1 MKESIE
7 ILKEFDNQVID
18 YDLLEEIWENE
29 CVDKVVDLGKS
40 SSHKGCYWVSVEF
53 VDGSSIDVFVREEK

>member
-40 SSHKGCYWVSVEF
+40 SSHKGCYLVSVEF
-53 VDGSSIDVFVREEK
+53 VDGSSIDVFVREEC

>member
-29 CVDKVVDLGKS
+29 CVDKVVDLGMS